1 LGDENF
7 LSCQDLLDQSRQVN
21 LSFVNGNLAHSSSLA
36 QLFATV
42 NPQEAP

>member
-7 LSCQDLLDQSRQVN
+7 LSCQDLLDQSRQVDFG
-21 LSFVNGNLAHSSSLA
+21 FVNGYLAHGSSLA
-36 QLFATV
+36 ESFVRV